1 MKVRRPEM
9 TTSSTA
15 KAARVRSFACAI
27 AGLAAAAALTA
38 CGGDAFSPE
47 DVAQA
52 AIATSEANSM
62 RMSIRMQV
70 TLPGSDQGSEITGE
84 GAFDN
89 VAQRGVVTMD
99 LGSLPGAAGQS
110 LGTTTTVVDGT
121 QIYMKMPL
129 LQQAAPHL
137 KQWIK
142 VDLQE
147 TAKDQGIDL
156 TSLIQLGRGGDP
168 SDALAYLRAAG
179 EVEEVGTEEVRGV
192 ETTHYATVTDLEK
205 VPELAL
211 EESRER
217 VKQSVDQLI
226 KLTGKSTQPM
236 DVWVDGEGLVR
247 RLSIEQTVEQGPET
261 SKTTTTIELY
271 DFNSEVS
278 IEVPPADQV
287 SDIKDL
293 VSRPD

>member
-1 MKVRRPEM
+1 MRLLQYAF
-9 TTSSTA
+9 T
-15 KAARVRSFACAI
+15 F
-27 AGLAAAAALTA
+27 AALAVVVTA
-38 CGGDAFSPE
+38 CGGSDVFSPE

-52 AIATSEANSM
+52 AVATSETNSM
-62 RMSIRMQV
+62 RMSIRMEV
-70 TLPGSDQGSEITGE
+70 TLPGSEHANEITGE
-84 GAFDN
+84 GVFDN
-89 VAQRGVVTMD
+89 VAQRGSVTMD
-99 LGSLPGAAGQS
+99 LGSLVGVAEQR
-110 LGTTTTVVDGT
+110 LGTTTTVIDGT
-121 QIYMKMPL
+121 QIYMKLPFL
-129 LQQAAPHL
+129 EQVAPHL

-142 VDLQE
+142 IDLQE
-147 TAKDQGIDL
+147 TAKEQGIDL
-156 TSLIQLGRGGDP
+156 ESLIQLGRGGDP

-179 EVEEVGTEEVRGV
+179 DVEDMGIEEVRGF
-192 ETTHYATVTDLEK
+192 ETTHYATVVDLEK
-205 VPELAL
+205 VPELAP

-217 VKQSVDQLI
+217 VKQSVDQLM